1 MTFYELEEL
10 IQNIFNRFNLDSSI
24 KVNFSNLENIDIQI
38 NSLIKHMNHEDI
50 ETIQTE
56 IDLQLN
62 KLDSVE
68 KCTITENGF
77 INIVLS
83 DVFFIDNLS
92 NNSDTLKA
100 SLRKK
105 SKNVF
110 FDYGGANIGKSLHV
124 GHLRTLNLGRS
135 LKNIY
140 SISGSNT
147 FSDIHFGDWGMPIG
161 LIIAYLETKNINIET
176 INPKDLETIY
186 PEANKLAGNNL
197 DFKNLAKNITFELN
211 SGNNKYIDKWQVIQK
226 ISKNN
231 ILSLLEQLK
240 FSFDFYKGESDVV
253 NLIPKLIENLK
264 DNNLVLID
272 DGALISN
279 DSQNPPPII
288 VKSDGSYNYLTTD
301 LATVV
306 DREASHNIDDY
317 IYIVDQRQHQHFE
330 QLFKLVDYFS
340 LSSSKFT
347 HVGFGTINGVDGK
360 PMKTRDGGNY
370 KLSDLLDDIK
380 VQLRKKNKDEKTV
393 ETLANSVLTFSDL
406 VNSRKKNYVFD
417 IEKFTNINGK
427 SAIYIQYSQV
437 RARKLLKDSNV
448 QSCLNFVN
456 KNFKDFLIDLL
467 KLDYFFNLSLKNNE
481 PHHLGEYLFKLCQEF
496 NIFYSNFKIFS
507 ENNSPEEIENYV
519 FIIESFLATL
529 EILFECLGIDAVDS
543 M

>member
-62 KLDSVE
+62 KLDIVE

-186 PEANKLAGNNL
+186 PEANKLASNDP

-211 SGNNKYIDKWQVIQK
+211 SGNNEYIDKWQVIQK

-240 FSFDFYKGESDVV
+240 FSFDFYKGESDVI

-380 VQLRKKNKDEKTV
+380 EQLRKKNKDEKTV
-393 ETLANSVLTFSDL
+393 EILANSVLTFSDL

-437 RARKLLKDSNV
+437 RAKKLLKDSNV

-456 KNFKDFLIDLL
+456 KNFKDFLINLL

-519 FIIESFLATL
+519 FIIDSFLATL

>member
-211 SGNNKYIDKWQVIQK
+211 SGNNEYIDKWQVIQK

-264 DNNLVLID
+264 DNNLVLKD

-279 DSQNPPPII
+279 DSQKPPPII

>member
-62 KLDSVE
+62 KLDIVE

-83 DVFFIDNLS
+83 DVFFINNLS

-186 PEANKLAGNNL
+186 PEANKLASNDP

-211 SGNNKYIDKWQVIQK
+211 SGNNEYIDKWQVIQK

-240 FSFDFYKGESDVV
+240 FSFDFYKGESDVII
-253 NLIPKLIENLK
+253 LIPKLIENLK

-380 VQLRKKNKDEKTV
+380 EQLRKKNKDEKTV
-393 ETLANSVLTFSDL
+393 EILANSVLTFSDL

-437 RARKLLKDSNV
+437 RAKKLLKDSNV

-456 KNFKDFLIDLL
+456 KNFKDFLINLL

-519 FIIESFLATL
+519 FIIDSFLATL

>member
-62 KLDSVE
+62 KLDIVE

-186 PEANKLAGNNL
+186 PEANKLASNDP

-211 SGNNKYIDKWQVIQK
+211 SGNNEYIDKWQVIQK

-240 FSFDFYKGESDVV
+240 FSFDFYKGESDVI

-380 VQLRKKNKDEKTV
+380 EQLRKKNKDEKTV
-393 ETLANSVLTFSDL
+393 EILANSVLTFSDL

-437 RARKLLKDSNV
+437 RAKKLLKDSNV

-456 KNFKDFLIDLL
+456 KNFKDFLINLL

>member
-62 KLDSVE
+62 KLDIVE

-83 DVFFIDNLS
+83 DVFFINNLS

-186 PEANKLAGNNL
+186 PEANKLASNDP

-211 SGNNKYIDKWQVIQK
+211 SGNNEYIDKWQVIQK

-240 FSFDFYKGESDVV
+240 FSFDFYKGESDVII
-253 NLIPKLIENLK
+253 LIPKLIENLK

-380 VQLRKKNKDEKTV
+380 EQLRKKNKDEKTV
-393 ETLANSVLTFSDL
+393 EILANSVLTFSDL

-437 RARKLLKDSNV
+437 RAKKLLKDSNV

-456 KNFKDFLIDLL
+456 KNFKDFLINLL

>member
-50 ETIQTE
+50 QTIQTE

-62 KLDSVE
+62 KLDIVE

-186 PEANKLAGNNL
+186 PEANKLAGSNP

-211 SGNNKYIDKWQVIQK
+211 SGNNEYIDKWQVIQK

-240 FSFDFYKGESDVV
+240 FSFDFYNGESDVV

>member
-62 KLDSVE
+62 KLDIVE

-186 PEANKLAGNNL
+186 PEANKLASNDP

-211 SGNNKYIDKWQVIQK
+211 SGNNEYIDKWQVIQK

-240 FSFDFYKGESDVV
+240 FSFDFYKGESDVI

-380 VQLRKKNKDEKTV
+380 EQLRKKNKDEKTV
-393 ETLANSVLTFSDL
+393 EILANSVLTFSDL

-437 RARKLLKDSNV
+437 RAKKLLKDSNV

-456 KNFKDFLIDLL
+456 KNFKDF
-467 KLDYFFNLSLKNNE
+467 
-481 PHHLGEYLFKLCQEF
+481 
-496 NIFYSNFKIFS
+496 
-507 ENNSPEEIENYV
+507 
-519 FIIESFLATL
+519 
-529 EILFECLGIDAVDS
+529 
-543 M
+543 

>member
-62 KLDSVE
+62 KLDIVE

-83 DVFFIDNLS
+83 DVFFINNLS

-186 PEANKLAGNNL
+186 PEANKLASNDP

-211 SGNNKYIDKWQVIQK
+211 SGNNEYIDKWQVIQK

-240 FSFDFYKGESDVV
+240 FSFDFYKGESDVI

-380 VQLRKKNKDEKTV
+380 EQLRKKNKDEKTV
-393 ETLANSVLTFSDL
+393 EILANSVLTFSDL

-437 RARKLLKDSNV
+437 RAKKLLKDSNV

-456 KNFKDFLIDLL
+456 KNFKDFLINLL

-519 FIIESFLATL
+519 FIIDSFLATL

>member
-24 KVNFSNLENIDIQI
+24 KVNFSNLENIDVQI

>member
-62 KLDSVE
+62 KLDIVE

-83 DVFFIDNLS
+83 DVFFINNLS

-186 PEANKLAGNNL
+186 PEANKLASNDP

-211 SGNNKYIDKWQVIQK
+211 SGNNEYIDKWQVIQK

-240 FSFDFYKGESDVV
+240 FSFDFYKGESDVI

-380 VQLRKKNKDEKTV
+380 EQLRKKNKDEKTV
-393 ETLANSVLTFSDL
+393 EILANSVLTFSDL

-437 RARKLLKDSNV
+437 RAKKLLKDSNV

-456 KNFKDFLIDLL
+456 KNFKDFLINLL

>member
-24 KVNFSNLENIDIQI
+24 KVNFSNLENIDVQI

-211 SGNNKYIDKWQVIQK
+211 SGNNKYIDKWQIIQK

-264 DNNLVLID
+264 DNNLVLKD

-279 DSQNPPPII
+279 DSQKPPPII